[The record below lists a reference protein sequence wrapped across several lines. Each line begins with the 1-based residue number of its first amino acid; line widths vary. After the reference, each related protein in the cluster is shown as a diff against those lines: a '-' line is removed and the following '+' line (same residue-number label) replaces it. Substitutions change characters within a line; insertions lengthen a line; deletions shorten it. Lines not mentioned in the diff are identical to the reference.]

1 MNLETDNKIQKKGI
15 TLVIPNPCGNI
26 KETKM
31 KNSGIEWIG
40 EIPDGWEV
48 KKVKHSFVRK
58 NEKAMQE
65 NPIVLS
71 LARSGVRERDISN
84 NEGQLAESYYNYNP
98 VDVDDLLINPM
109 DLYSGANCSISKVK
123 GVISPAYINL
133 RAKKNVSPVFYDYY
147 FKVQYWMMAFFAHG
161 NGVSF
166 ENRWTLNNETL
177 QNYPIVAPSFETQQR
192 IASYLDKKCSKIE
205 ETIQKQQQVIEKL
218 KAYKQSLITEAVTG
232 KVKIANGKICGE
244 YVSYKDSKLKW
255 LGDFKIP
262 EKWSNI
268 QVKSFVSIPVV
279 DGPHESPEL
288 FDNGIPYISATAIEN
303 SKIDF
308 SLKRGFISEKY
319 CDECDK
325 RYKPMKDDILMIKLG
340 ATTGQVAIVETDER
354 FNIWVPLAAIRCNKN
369 IALPKFV
376 FYSFQS
382 DYCLKQMEMS
392 WTFGTQQTLGVSSIE
407 RLKIFLPNIETQ
419 KEIADYLDKKCTAI
433 DTAIEQKQNL
443 IEKLTEY
450 KKSLIYECVT
460 GKKGNLQ

>member
-1 MNLETDNKIQKKGI
+1 
-15 TLVIPNPCGNI
+15 
-26 KETKM
+26 M
-31 KNSGIEWIG
+31 KNSGVEWIG
-40 EIPDGWEV
+40 EIPEDWESIRLKYIYSTTKAKLPKQFYDDKNLTPYLSMDFIRDSINTEPVYAKDGDYCSEEDILILWDGSNAGEIV
-48 KKVKHSFVRK
+48 FNHPAGYAPSTTAILKKLSTQSLPVYDKFYL
-58 NEKAMQE
+58 KALE
-65 NPIVLS
+65 
-71 LARSGVRERDISN
+71 
-84 NEGQLAESYYNYNP
+84 
-98 VDVDDLLINPM
+98 DDLRRNT
-109 DLYSGANCSISKVK
+109 
-123 GVISPAYINL
+123 
-133 RAKKNVSPVFYDYY
+133 
-147 FKVQYWMMAFFAHG
+147 
-161 NGVSF
+161 NGMGIPHVNGSY
-166 ENRWTLNNETL
+166 LNNSL
-177 QNYPIVAPSFETQQR
+177 FLLPPKSTQQH

-205 ETIQKQQQVIEKL
+205 ETIQNQQQVIEKL

-232 KVKIANGKICGE
+232 KVKIENGKICGE
-244 YVSYKDSKLKW
+244 YESYKDSKLKW

-319 CDECDK
+319 CNECDK
-325 RYKPMKDDILMIKLG
+325 RYKPMRDDILMIKLG

-419 KEIADYLDKKCTAI
+419 KNITHFLDKKCTAI
-433 DTAIEQKQNL
+433 DTAIEQKQSL

-450 KKSLIYECVT
+450 KKSLIYEVVT
-460 GKKGNLQ
+460 GKKEI

>member
-1 MNLETDNKIQKKGI
+1 
-15 TLVIPNPCGNI
+15 
-26 KETKM
+26 M
-31 KNSGIEWIG
+31 KNSGVEWIG
-40 EIPDGWEV
+40 EIPDEWDIYRNKNAFICNKEIVGKNSNSTQLLSLTTGGIKCKDINNAEGKLPESFDTYQYV
-48 KKVKHSFVRK
+48 KKNDVVMCLFDLDMSAVF
-58 NEKAMQE
+58 
-65 NPIVLS
+65 
-71 LARSGVRERDISN
+71 SGISQYD
-84 NEGQLAESYYNYNP
+84 G
-98 VDVDDLLINPM
+98 M
-109 DLYSGANCSISKVK
+109 
-123 GVISPAYINL
+123 ISPAYKVL
-133 RAKKNVSPVFYDYY
+133 SCQDRANPLFIHYWFSYIFDGRKFNHYAKNIRYTLNYNEFATLPILLPQKKN
-147 FKVQYWMMAFFAHG
+147 
-161 NGVSF
+161 
-166 ENRWTLNNETL
+166 
-177 QNYPIVAPSFETQQR
+177 QQR

-205 ETIQKQQQVIEKL
+205 ETIQNQQQVIEKL
-218 KAYKQSLITEAVTG
+218 KAYKQSLITEAVIG
-232 KVKIANGKICGE
+232 KIKIENGKACGE
-244 YVSYKDSKLKW
+244 YESYKELRLKW
-255 LGDFKIP
+255 LGDFNIP
-262 EKWSNI
+262 EKWNSI
-268 QVKSFVSIPVV
+268 QVKSCVSIPVV

-319 CDECDK
+319 CNECDK
-325 RYKPMKDDILMIKLG
+325 RYKPMRDDILMIKLG

-419 KEIADYLDKKCTAI
+419 KEIADYLDKKCPAI
-433 DTAIEQKQNL
+433 DTAIQQKQKL

-460 GKKGNLQ
+460 GKKEI